1 MRTYDPARKRRR
13 ATGPRVAGH
22 FGIETPVLRRKMGVC
37 IPDLWRSP
45 PPADPRDSASF
56 SQAAPLNVSEVAR
69 DVGVDRKTAAAYFD
83 LLEDL

>member
-1 MRTYDPARKRRR
+1 
-13 ATGPRVAGH
+13 
-22 FGIETPVLRRKMGVC
+22 MGVC